1 MQRRFG
7 VVSFRLTRR
16 VVGPLVVASTLA
28 VTVCGS
34 DGSSAPAPSSTSCVA
49 GARRT
54 PRSSA
59 DVGTVEGEGRTDIC
73 HRERANDVVLIS
85 VGTLAADANIARD
98 RGLVWGAVP
107 DIPKPVW
114 GVASQLLDDR
124 DEDGVPDEED
134 NCQDMP
140 TFDQTDRDG
149 DGVGDA
155 CQPAAERGTIV
166 LSGDATIGSALVAGG
181 QPIPFNRGNV
191 TFFQNV
197 LTMNA
202 GSSVAL
208 SLNRAPASVVNEVL
222 SDIYQTYQDAGA
234 AVSFIATGSISAA
247 TLDAVA
253 LLVILVPS
261 VDFTPAELT
270 AMSEFLGGGG
280 TVFFLGESTNFLPWN
295 NRINDTLEFLGSSM
309 RIDNTVVGR
318 AADRTDNLAAHP
330 LLFGITDIGFAV
342 ISTISGGM
350 TLVSSELDEPFI
362 AVD

>member
-49 GARRT
+49 GASRT

-59 DVGTVEGEGRTDIC
+59 DVGTVEGEGKTDIC
-73 HRERANDVVLIS
+73 HRKRANDVALIS
-85 VGTLAADANIARD
+85 VATLAAGANIARD
-98 RGLVWGAVP
+98 RGLVWGAVRN
-107 DIPKPVW
+107 IPTRVW
-114 GVASQLLDDR
+114 GVASELLDDR

-140 TFDQTDRDG
+140 TFDQTDSDG

-155 CQPAAERGTIV
+155 CQPAEERGTIV
-166 LSGDATIGSALVAGG
+166 LSGDANIGSALVAGG

-208 SLNRAPASVVNEVL
+208 SPQPCSCL
-222 SDIYQTYQDAGA
+222 SRQR
-234 AVSFIATGSISAA
+234 S
-247 TLDAVA
+247 LK
-253 LLVILVPS
+253 
-261 VDFTPAELT
+261 
-270 AMSEFLGGGG
+270 
-280 TVFFLGESTNFLPWN
+280 
-295 NRINDTLEFLGSSM
+295 
-309 RIDNTVVGR
+309 
-318 AADRTDNLAAHP
+318 
-330 LLFGITDIGFAV
+330 
-342 ISTISGGM
+342 
-350 TLVSSELDEPFI
+350 
-362 AVD
+362 